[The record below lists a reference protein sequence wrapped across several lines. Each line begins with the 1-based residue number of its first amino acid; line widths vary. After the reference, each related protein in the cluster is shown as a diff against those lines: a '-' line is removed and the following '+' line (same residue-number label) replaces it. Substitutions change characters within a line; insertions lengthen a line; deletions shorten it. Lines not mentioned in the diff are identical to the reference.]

1 MCTAYLWSTIDQ
13 SIFYLILI
21 RLLFL
26 HDIVYAF
33 SFYCS
38 IKLFKNICD
47 PVLRAVVSK
56 GEGASSPCNCL
67 CLMRMIDIVAQLC
80 IERIVVVGIKHD
92 EMYSIA

>member
-1 MCTAYLWSTIDQ
+1 VVHNRSIYLLSNINNPYI
-13 SIFYLILI
+13 S
-21 RLLFL
+21 RLQDL
-26 HDIVYAF
+26 VYAF

-80 IERIVVVGIKHD
+80 VERIVVVGIKHD